1 MPASLST
8 FVNIRSVNIS
18 RVSRRTDGWMD
29 KRWTHLVR
37 VKRGFQE
44 NVTPEVN
51 LEDVFGVT
59 KEPFGRRTCTSCV
72 SLGESHDHFLSR
84 NRKLM
89 HHMCKSAMSHEIE
102 TGDRASENEPRTADA
117 R

>member
-1 MPASLST
+1 MDAFGASQERFPGKRNT
-8 FVNIRSVNIS
+8 RSES
-18 RVSRRTDGWMD
+18 RGRLWGYERAFRKENV
-29 KRWTHLVR
+29 HLV
-37 VKRGFQE
+37 
-44 NVTPEVN
+44 
-51 LEDVFGVT
+51 
-59 KEPFGRRTCTSCV
+59 CV